1 MEYKHRYGKLNPS
14 VRTWGTGLLLY
25 PGSRSE
31 EKVASGILGHG
42 CMGAFFSFVIY
53 FQGQT
58 MYDLLVMP
66 VLDLCNGV
74 APLALWTIGPLVA
87 LVGTFA
93 VIGVMVKNMV
103 FTVRD
108 EGGMKAWL

>member
-1 MEYKHRYGKLNPS
+1 MEWNIS
-14 VRTWGTGLLLY
+14 IDM
-25 PGSRSE
+25 GSLTL
-31 EKVASGILGHG
+31 VFALGVLAFFCILAVGAKRRWQVESLG
-42 CMGAFFSFVIY
+42 MGAFLAYVIY